1 MHQSLIL
8 HFPCYFPFARLVY
21 NNGIN
26 PEAMLLKTAGITAVS
41 KALNAANSAAV
52 SSKGGPKYKKA
63 PDAPKRFKSAF
74 IIFSAEKHKE
84 IKEDL
89 ISQGRTEKVSCV
101 YDFICRGKEFILP
114 INSANQCL
122 FILVF

>member
-1 MHQSLIL
+1 
-8 HFPCYFPFARLVY
+8 
-21 NNGIN
+21 
-26 PEAMLLKTAGITAVS
+26 MLLNTAGISTVS
-41 KALNAANSAAV
+41 KALSAANTAAA

-89 ISQGRTEKVSCV
+89 ISQGRTEKVSVTLLRFSLDEVNHSSNKLIVVLFLLLIDYRYSQACV
-101 YDFICRGKEFILP
+101 RGLARNAGGREGELGKE
-114 INSANQCL
+114 SS
-122 FILVF
+122 